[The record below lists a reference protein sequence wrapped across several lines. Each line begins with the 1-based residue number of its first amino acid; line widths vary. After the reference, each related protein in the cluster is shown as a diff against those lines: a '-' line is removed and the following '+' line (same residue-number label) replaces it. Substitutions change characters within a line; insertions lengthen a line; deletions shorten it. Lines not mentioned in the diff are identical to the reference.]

1 MQRLRRWRH
10 WGLHVAEETESQR
23 NFQTCTGLENLAKNS
38 CTWQG
43 ARKEQG
49 ICHESNNEAMFEPN
63 LDNPVSVSSAS
74 VPRASNE
81 ETSRTFTDLSF
92 KFPEAE
98 SSSAY
103 HYTTQR
109 FPVSSPFETIKI
121 HTTPIFSSTQT
132 EFENHIP
139 LGGQESA
146 KDPLVRQRRFERIE

>member
-1 MQRLRRWRH
+1 MTAL
-10 WGLHVAEETESQR
+10 GIVAHVAKETESQR
-23 NFQTCTGLENLAKNS
+23 NFQTCKGLLENLAKNS
-38 CTWQG
+38 YTWKG
-43 ARKEQG
+43 ARKERG
-49 ICHESNNEAMFEPN
+49 TCHESNSEAMFEPN
-63 LDNPVSVSSAS
+63 LDNPISVSS

-92 KFPEAE
+92 KFTEAE

-109 FPVSSPFETIKI
+109 FPVRSPFETIKI
-121 HTTPIFSSTQT
+121 RTTPIFSSTQT